1 MICTRLTFLKFCGGE
16 NSAGKINREVSGFVR
31 FPWAEKAVD
40 AKDRTA
46 DATANGH
53 ILKNTADQP

>member
-1 MICTRLTFLKFCGGE
+1 M
-16 NSAGKINREVSGFVR
+16 SREVSGFVR

-46 DATANGH
+46 DAIASGH
-53 ILKNTADQP
+53 MLIEYCRPA

>member
-1 MICTRLTFLKFCGGE
+1 MKFCGGE